1 MFSLVQFCIFAV
13 DFNIEHCSISP
24 HVMIYVSELRG
35 LTLKLK
41 GKVKD
46 WSSLNID
53 IYQYSIMT
61 VCGVTRNQM
70 LCELRRFG
78 VTTEHKL
85 ENQLNNVE

>member
-1 MFSLVQFCIFAV
+1 MV
-13 DFNIEHCSISP
+13 
-24 HVMIYVSELRG
+24 YVSELRG

-61 VCGVTRNQM
+61 VCDVTRNQM
-70 LCELRRFG
+70 FCELRRFG

>member
-1 MFSLVQFCIFAV
+1 
-13 DFNIEHCSISP
+13 
-24 HVMIYVSELRG
+24 MIYVSELRG

-61 VCGVTRNQM
+61 VCDVTRNQM

-78 VTTEHKL
+78 VTTQLRL

>member
-1 MFSLVQFCIFAV
+1 
-13 DFNIEHCSISP
+13 
-24 HVMIYVSELRG
+24 MIYVSELRG

-53 IYQYSIMT
+53 IYQYSIKT
-61 VCGVTRNQM
+61 VCDVTRNQT

>member
-1 MFSLVQFCIFAV
+1 
-13 DFNIEHCSISP
+13 
-24 HVMIYVSELRG
+24 MIYVSELRG

-78 VTTEHKL
+78 VTTKHRL